1 MNTHTEDQ
9 SMEDEREAFD
19 REHFNSWYERE
30 PMPELLARVDPQ
42 QAAHNAFEE
51 GVRYARAALR
61 APVEVAQP
69 HGVLKCLHER
79 LMECMALG
87 LTVAEAYDSHYQA
100 ETELEL
106 AGAPQK
112 YDDTLLPFL
121 ALMRRELHANSG
133 KGDRPGWLA
142 MDRKT
147 ALLEVHHHLAKL
159 QKAVLS
165 DDGPGVQEFAADVA
179 NMAMMV
185 LDVCGG
191 LAALSPEVS
200 SHKQG
205 DALQE
210 ARPGWR
216 LVPVEP
222 TFEMK
227 LAASQSWKPARDG
240 HYTARM
246 EVGAEVWAAMLAAT
260 PPQAPH
266 KDQEQ
271 QG

>member
-1 MNTHTEDQ
+1 MTAPKVE
-9 SMEDEREAFD
+9 
-19 REHFNSWYERE
+19 
-30 PMPELLARVDPQ
+30 
-42 QAAHNAFEE
+42 
-51 GVRYARAALR
+51 AALR
-61 APVEVAQP
+61 APAGVASP
-69 HGVLKCLHER
+69 
-79 LMECMALG
+79 
-87 LTVAEAYDSHYQA
+87 
-100 ETELEL
+100 
-106 AGAPQK
+106 
-112 YDDTLLPFL
+112 
-121 ALMRRELHANSG
+121 
-133 KGDRPGWLA
+133 
-142 MDRKT
+142 
-147 ALLEVHHHLAKL
+147 
-159 QKAVLS
+159 
-165 DDGPGVQEFAADVA
+165 ADVSMYRRLVDA
-179 NMAMMV
+179 ECRVADELLRLLGFNPGDVRTEGGNINLPKVRAAIKHPGDYPPRDMSAVV
-185 LDVCGG
+185 LAAVTERFPRWREDIQERFVLGVADAVR
-191 LAALSPEVS
+191 AALSPEVS